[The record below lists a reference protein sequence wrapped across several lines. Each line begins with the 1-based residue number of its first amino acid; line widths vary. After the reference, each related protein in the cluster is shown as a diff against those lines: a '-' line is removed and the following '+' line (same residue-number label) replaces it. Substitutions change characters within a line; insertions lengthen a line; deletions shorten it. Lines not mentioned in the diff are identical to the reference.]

1 MNTSNVNLH
10 QLCPFVGHSVVLLG
24 TKIQQFLSNFQTF
37 IGTHRFVRIFPIHI
51 SLFIQV
57 SLSTFISSQYH
68 FLNHPL
74 CGWMNYYLLSIQP
87 QDTPLVTSFLLRHCL
102 TLPCLF
108 HFQPLQPL
116 CLFTTAGPCPRSPS
130 LFVSP
135 QVSLKHFLKLWSPMP
150 SGYATQMAGSSAN
163 TKEKSIGFNCL
174 LVQKVKIISHRDGKN
189 LTPFTSWSWMS
200 LSPLNL
206 NTWYLFP
213 QKSQARWFLPSEI
226 EGKGAG
232 HSC

>member
-1 MNTSNVNLH
+1 VGESLFFFPFPPKNRNRRVNTSNVNLH

-24 TKIQQFLSNFQTF
+24 TKIQQFLSNFQIF

-163 TKEKSIGFNCL
+163 TKENLLASI
-174 LVQKVKIISHRDGKN
+174 V
-189 LTPFTSWSWMS
+189 
-200 LSPLNL
+200 
-206 NTWYLFP
+206 Y
-213 QKSQARWFLPSEI
+213 WF
-226 EGKGAG
+226 KK
-232 HSC
+232 

>member
-1 MNTSNVNLH
+1 MGESLFFFPFPPKNRNRRVNTSNVNLH

-24 TKIQQFLSNFQTF
+24 TKIQQFLSNFQIF

-163 TKEKSIGFNCL
+163 TKENLLASI
-174 LVQKVKIISHRDGKN
+174 V
-189 LTPFTSWSWMS
+189 
-200 LSPLNL
+200 
-206 NTWYLFP
+206 Y
-213 QKSQARWFLPSEI
+213 WF
-226 EGKGAG
+226 KK
-232 HSC
+232 

>member
-1 MNTSNVNLH
+1 LRKSKTSSPLSYNQRVGESLFFFPFPPKNRNRRVNTSNVNLH

-24 TKIQQFLSNFQTF
+24 TKIQQFLSNFQIF

-163 TKEKSIGFNCL
+163 TKENLLASI
-174 LVQKVKIISHRDGKN
+174 V
-189 LTPFTSWSWMS
+189 
-200 LSPLNL
+200 
-206 NTWYLFP
+206 Y
-213 QKSQARWFLPSEI
+213 WF
-226 EGKGAG
+226 KK
-232 HSC
+232 